1 MPLLDQFRRGVDTA
15 KAKADQMMQV
25 NRVQGEITSI
35 RREIQ
40 AVRDKIADGVMDL
53 HQKGALSDQELE
65 DLCTEIDGLNGQ
77 IAEKETEIANIRA
90 ETPPET
96 PSA

>member
-15 KAKADQMMQV
+15 KAKADQMLQI

-53 HQKGALSDQELE
+53 HQKGALSDQELK
-65 DLCTEIDGLNGQ
+65 DLCAQIDGLNGQ
-77 IAEKETEIANIRA
+77 IAEKEAQIASIRA
-90 ETPPET
+90 ETPTET